1 MALTKD
7 VDTRLR
13 SARSEFQQRLA
24 DIKRDLLLGVPAA
37 KDDSRADVSSEY
49 ISAGPGPL
57 SRDGLTPHA
66 HELRESLGGFL
77 EKLYP
82 PGRVSTPRDQLHQAR
97 DLVHAAEA
105 TEAFDAEPYAPD
117 RAPTHTQGLLARSPT
132 PTSTGAAPGL
142 DMDGIERVAVE

>member
-82 PGRVSTPRDQLHQAR
+82 PGRVNTPRDQLHQAR
-97 DLVHAAEA
+97 EPILLRQSPASQRKQAASS
-105 TEAFDAEPYAPD
+105 
-117 RAPTHTQGLLARSPT
+117 THPIARP
-132 PTSTGAAPGL
+132 
-142 DMDGIERVAVE
+142 